1 MFPKFGRRPAKPVV
15 DQDDTVGITP
25 NPATVELIQLR
36 IALDSLTSA
45 ALLAGVDCDL
55 AMDVRGAAK
64 LPMTGLRARPVV
76 PVIPGPDGG
85 EGGSS

>member
-1 MFPKFGRRPAKPVV
+1 MYRLFGRRPKPPV
-15 DQDDTVGITP
+15 DSDEPVGITP

-36 IALDSLTSA
+36 IALDSLTST

-64 LPMTGLRARPVV
+64 LPMAGLRVRPAVPVV
-76 PVIPGPDGG
+76 PGRGG
-85 EGGSS
+85 EGGAR